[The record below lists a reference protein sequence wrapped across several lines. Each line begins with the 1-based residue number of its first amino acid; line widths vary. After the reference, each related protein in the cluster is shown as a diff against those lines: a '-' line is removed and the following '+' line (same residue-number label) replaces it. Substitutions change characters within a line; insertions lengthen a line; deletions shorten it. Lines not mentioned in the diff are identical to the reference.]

1 MLQVLTLDAS
11 LEQRLLEAV
20 RPGDQGAVLGL
31 DASTVERVVDGAG
44 RALLRAEGLGQAPV
58 LVCAP
63 AVRAPLRRL
72 LAPHVPRL
80 PVLSYA
86 EIDPALTIE
95 TTGVVNDAAAIAA

>member
-1 MLQVLTLDAS
+1 MARLARRFARAQQFGDA
-11 LEQRLLEAV
+11 ERLC
-20 RPGDQGAVLGL
+20 
-31 DASTVERVVDGAG
+31 
-44 RALLRAEGLGQAPV
+44 RALLKAEGQGQSPV

-72 LAPHVPRL
+72 LTPHVPRL

-95 TTGVVNDAAAIAA
+95 TTGVVSDAAAIAA